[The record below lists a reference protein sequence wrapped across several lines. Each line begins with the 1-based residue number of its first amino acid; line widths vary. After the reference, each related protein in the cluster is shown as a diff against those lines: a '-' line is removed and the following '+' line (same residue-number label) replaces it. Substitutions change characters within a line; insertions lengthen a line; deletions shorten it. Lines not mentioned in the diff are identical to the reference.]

1 MLPNGLGAL
10 IAFVALIFF
19 VVLPR
24 KPGQAIPP
32 VRFIRWITSCGE
44 SQEDIEKAAV
54 VPIEKDESRISKHRW
69 STRVVSNISEG
80 IDTILNKAHIGD
92 QFAYSSKLNEADDTV
107 TLDSNGSTEEI
118 PPVIFPLT
126 ITNPE
131 QLFAL
136 SRHLASK
143 LKEESSVDE
152 MKQPP
157 TPELIQV
164 DDASSIKSKLSRWQS
179 APHLAD

>member
-1 MLPNGLGAL
+1 M
-10 IAFVALIFF
+10 
-19 VVLPR
+19 
-24 KPGQAIPP
+24 
-32 VRFIRWITSCGE
+32 
-44 SQEDIEKAAV
+44 
-54 VPIEKDESRISKHRW
+54 
-69 STRVVSNISEG
+69 
-80 IDTILNKAHIGD
+80 NKVHIGD

-126 ITNPE
+126 VTNPE

-136 SRHLASK
+136 SRHLANK
-143 LKEESSVDE
+143 MQQEETPAVE
-152 MKQPP
+152 VKQSP

-164 DDASSIKSKLSRWQS
+164 DETSTKAKLSRWQS